1 MKKAQFE
8 AIVSRISKDQGD
20 NVRLRLNLQGGSWF
34 QGTCQ
39 MIGDNTLIVT
49 QENKQIAYVDL
60 GVVISIT
67 AG

>member
-1 MKKAQFE
+1 MKMLQFE
-8 AIVSRISKDQGD
+8 TIVARISKDQGA

-39 MIGDNTLIVT
+39 VLGDSTLIVT

-60 GVVISIT
+60 GTVISIT